1 MRNQDEIDMLER
13 GDFGLRIFEDRI
25 REPRIDEQN
34 FSARSHNLERR
45 LTVPSEL
52 RIHGSHRTKKFST
65 GKRDQGKNDE
75 ARMTNDERISKSE

>member
-1 MRNQDEIDMLER
+1 MTMRCQDEIDMLER
-13 GDFGLRIFEDRI
+13 GDFGIRIFQDRI

-45 LTVPSEL
+45 LTVPSKL
-52 RIHGSHRTKKFST
+52 RIHGIHRTEKISP

-75 ARMTNDERISKSE
+75 ARMTNDE